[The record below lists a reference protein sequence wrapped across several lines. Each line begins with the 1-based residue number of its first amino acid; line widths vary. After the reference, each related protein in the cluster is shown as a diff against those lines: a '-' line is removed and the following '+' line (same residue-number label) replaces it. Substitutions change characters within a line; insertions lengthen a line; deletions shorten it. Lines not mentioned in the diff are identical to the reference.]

1 MPSPRGLGIAMA
13 RPFAEHGRLVAILDL
28 NIGAVQ
34 AVVAE
39 IGSEHIGL
47 ACDVTDEQT
56 RVAAASE

>member
-1 MPSPRGLGIAMA
+1 MA